1 MLQRSAYYNVYRR
14 ISCRNVRTMCVLKY
28 DMPILFDRT
37 LKNICLVDRSQ
48 LLTLLEIADCM
59 YVGRRRADRSTG

>member
-28 DMPILFDRT
+28 DIPILFDRT
-37 LKNICLVDRSQ
+37 LKNICLVGRSQ
-48 LLTLLEIADCM
+48 LLTLLEIADSM
-59 YVGRRRADRSTG
+59 YPDLRQ